1 MMNVISPQAETA
13 SASAAP
19 ANARS
24 ALFFVCVTRVTLS
37 ASLRLDSL
45 RSLGSALA
53 GP

>member
-1 MMNVISPQAETA
+1 VVTPE
-13 SASAAP
+13 
-19 ANARS
+19 RF
-24 ALFFVCVTRVTLS
+24 ALGYVVTRVTLS

>member
-1 MMNVISPQAETA
+1 MFLV
-13 SASAAP
+13 
-19 ANARS
+19 
-24 ALFFVCVTRVTLS
+24 VTRVTLS